1 MDKNRKKEI
10 VKMLLNQNIN
20 TEDEDE
26 LIDLLVDKSIAMDV
40 DKADKDNEKFGDKVA
55 DKLTE
60 IAGSWSFII
69 GFSLFLVI
77 WVLLNVYV
85 FVNLDPYPFV
95 FLNLLLSC
103 IAALQAPVIMMSQNR
118 SAKKDS
124 MRSKNDYKTD
134 LKSELILED
143 LHDKM
148 DTILKNQKK
157 ILSKLEDDKNEWYR
171 NKIRAFFAFDA
182 RIKKQLLDLAP
193 KEEYSYNEESL
204 IKYYDLLYDGIK
216 DIEVEVTSILKDLNL
231 EYALDK
237 ADTIFNVLKENI
249 TIGNISIN
257 RLEHLYKIC
266 FSNMRSETV
275 DYIKANSVGYS
286 NMSLV
291 NLLDKC
297 TSLNEILHAIHSY
310 ILNNENLLESVP
322 KVASKMTKY
331 DYPITLYGTKTQM
344 SEIIFNMFPTDS
356 NVGYTD
362 IVSFDKSNKILMLI
376 RDLGHALSIEIDVNR
391 SDITVRYHIPKL
403 CNIHM
408 INKLKGINKIR
419 EDADI
424 FSGANGMFV
433 TTKEEFVNDLFNFIN
448 MVPTDSDMEINRI
461 I

>member
-1 MDKNRKKEI
+1 MQIQRIRDFESFFQRHYNDIINIIILKWVIVMDKNRKKEI

-157 ILSKLEDDKNEWYR
+157 ILSKLEDDKNE
-171 NKIRAFFAFDA
+171 
-182 RIKKQLLDLAP
+182 
-193 KEEYSYNEESL
+193 
-204 IKYYDLLYDGIK
+204 
-216 DIEVEVTSILKDLNL
+216 
-231 EYALDK
+231 
-237 ADTIFNVLKENI
+237 
-249 TIGNISIN
+249 
-257 RLEHLYKIC
+257 
-266 FSNMRSETV
+266 
-275 DYIKANSVGYS
+275 
-286 NMSLV
+286 
-291 NLLDKC
+291 
-297 TSLNEILHAIHSY
+297 
-310 ILNNENLLESVP
+310 
-322 KVASKMTKY
+322 
-331 DYPITLYGTKTQM
+331 
-344 SEIIFNMFPTDS
+344 
-356 NVGYTD
+356 
-362 IVSFDKSNKILMLI
+362 
-376 RDLGHALSIEIDVNR
+376 
-391 SDITVRYHIPKL
+391 
-403 CNIHM
+403 
-408 INKLKGINKIR
+408 
-419 EDADI
+419 
-424 FSGANGMFV
+424 
-433 TTKEEFVNDLFNFIN
+433 
-448 MVPTDSDMEINRI
+448 
-461 I
+461 